1 MRGQVK
7 GEANTSGH
15 ITKGDVLDGSRI
27 GALRSISAEGQ
38 SDTARCQFL
47 PLAQRRSTKPHHV
60 GFGSQAHQPRPKSAM
75 GKSESAE
82 RSFNRIEAGQA
93 HHIGCWQEENRGG
106 AAGEVGK
113 GQGGAEEVGVE
124 ATEPAAK
131 MRRAFSSA
139 SRNLSRENWNSQL
152 WF

>member
-1 MRGQVK
+1 MILLRGRQF
-7 GEANTSGH
+7 SCPR
-15 ITKGDVLDGSRI
+15 LQ
-27 GALRSISAEGQ
+27 SIHRENSATTQ
-38 SDTARCQFL
+38 
-47 PLAQRRSTKPHHV
+47 
-60 GFGSQAHQPRPKSAM
+60 
-75 GKSESAE
+75 SAE

-93 HHIGCWQEENRGG
+93 NRGG
-106 AAGEVGK
+106 AAGEVGE